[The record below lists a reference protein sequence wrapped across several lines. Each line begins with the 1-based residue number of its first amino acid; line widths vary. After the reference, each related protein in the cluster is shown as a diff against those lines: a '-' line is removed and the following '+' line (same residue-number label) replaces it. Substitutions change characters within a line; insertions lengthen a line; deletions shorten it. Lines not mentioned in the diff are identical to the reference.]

1 MGTERKIWISRASD
15 RAGERET
22 REGKIW
28 IQKIKLGLSKTERRR
43 VSGFDSFLALY
54 FFFIFVFCLLMMTM
68 MPLLYVVASC
78 AKTIKARAGVIYCI

>member
-54 FFFIFVFCLLMMTM
+54 FFYICFLFADDDDDAS
-68 MPLLYVVASC
+68 VVC
-78 AKTIKARAGVIYCI
+78 CCFLC

>member
-1 MGTERKIWISRASD
+1 MGTEGKIWISRATE

-54 FFFIFVFCLLMMTM
+54 FFLYLFFVC
-68 MPLLYVVASC
+68 
-78 AKTIKARAGVIYCI
+78 